1 MATLVTSGS
10 SLNIPSGSGTERVR
24 RAVLQGNT
32 GTNTLLAGV
41 AGHLYT
47 VISIICAEQ
56 QNLAGT
62 FYIMINNGTN
72 TTSIISSQAIGAME
86 VFVFNDKFVMEEDD
100 ILTVNN
106 STTDNDWYISYI
118 DQDWT

>member
-1 MATLVTSGS
+1 MATLVASGS

-32 GTNTLLAGV
+32 STNTLLTGV

-47 VISIICAEQ
+47 VISIVCAEQ

-62 FYIMINNGTN
+62 IQIHIANGTN
-72 TTSIISSQAIGAME
+72 TTSLVSSQAIGKME
-86 VFVFNDKFVMEEDD
+86 VFVWNDKFVLEEDD
-100 ILTVNN
+100 VLTVYN